1 MPSQP
6 VFVDTA
12 RAFHFFLRAR
22 NLNGAWR
29 VRMAARRLD
38 ATPLYPG
45 HSLVIGGGGKGSK
58 GGKGGGKKGASIRT
72 SKQLSATV
80 AEAFF
85 CIPCCEQRQA
95 PYPFQW

>member
-1 MPSQP
+1 MGIRQLQRPKAAAKFEP
-6 VFVDTA
+6 AVAAAAVVDA
-12 RAFHFFLRAR
+12 GEALPDDGGPGSAKK
-22 NLNGAWR
+22 
-29 VRMAARRLD
+29 AAKGD
-38 ATPLYPG
+38 K
-45 HSLVIGGGGKGSK
+45 GGGKGG

-85 CIPCCEQRQA
+85 CITCCEQRQA

>member
-1 MPSQP
+1 MGIRQLQRPKAAAKFEP
-6 VFVDTA
+6 AVAAAAVVDA
-12 RAFHFFLRAR
+12 GEALPDDGGPGSAKK
-22 NLNGAWR
+22 
-29 VRMAARRLD
+29 AAK
-38 ATPLYPG
+38 
-45 HSLVIGGGGKGSK
+45 GKGG

-85 CIPCCEQRQA
+85 CITCCEQRQA